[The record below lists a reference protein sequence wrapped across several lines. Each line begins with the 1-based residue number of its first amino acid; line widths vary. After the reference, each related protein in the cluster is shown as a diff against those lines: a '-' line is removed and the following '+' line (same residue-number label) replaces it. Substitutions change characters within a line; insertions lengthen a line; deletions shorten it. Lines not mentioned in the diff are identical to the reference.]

1 MSNTDSQINNLRDS
15 LNRWNQNRTTS
26 PDNTNNS
33 TTNKIGSFFTSF
45 KDQLNDQLNDT
56 YERLPISRQDI
67 LGESQE
73 PSWYSLSRWERISLF
88 VCFILGSI
96 ACFTICIFLFPVLA
110 LNPRKFALLWTMGSL
125 LFILAFG
132 IYMGPVAYIKHIS
145 SKDRLPFTI
154 FFFGSCLLTIYSAA
168 FLRSTILTI
177 IAAALELISVLYYT
191 ISYFPMGAAGLRYLS
206 SFGISSA
213 RGALSI

>member
-15 LNRWNQNRTTS
+15 LNRWNQNRA
-26 PDNTNNS
+26 DDNNS
-33 TTNKIGSFFTSF
+33 ATNKIGSFFTSV
-45 KDQLNDQLNDT
+45 KDQLSEQLNDT

-125 LFILAFG
+125 LFVLAFG
-132 IYMGPVAYIKHIS
+132 IYMGPVAYLKHLT
-145 SKDRLPFTI
+145 SKDRLPFTL
-154 FFFGSCLLTIYSAA
+154 FFFGSCLLTVYFAA

-177 IAAALELISVLYYT
+177 IAAALELIAVLYYT
-191 ISYFPMGAAGLRYLS
+191 ISYFPMGASGLRYLS
-206 SFGISSA
+206 SFGISTA
-213 RGALSI
+213 RGALHI